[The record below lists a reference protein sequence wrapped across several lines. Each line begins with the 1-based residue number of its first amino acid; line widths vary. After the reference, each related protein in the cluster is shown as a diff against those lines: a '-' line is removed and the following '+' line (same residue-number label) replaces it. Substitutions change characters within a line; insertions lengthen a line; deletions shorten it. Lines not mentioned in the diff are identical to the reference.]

1 MEKRKYQR
9 IKDGARVI
17 HKIMGV
23 KGEQLAHVLDMGA
36 GGFRL
41 PLKEKLAPGTLLE
54 LSIYLSHEKEPF
66 FGLAKIAWQNSDL
79 TKADKGDYY
88 ETGIEL
94 IRVGLENRKLIIRYI
109 NSFLKE
115 DKHTQKKD

>member
-23 KGEQLAHVLDMGA
+23 KGEQLAHVLDMSA

-54 LSIYLSHEKEPF
+54 LSIYLPHEKEPF

-79 TKADKGDYY
+79 TKTDKGGYY
-88 ETGIEL
+88 ETGVEL

-109 NSFLKE
+109 NSLLKE
-115 DKHTQKKD
+115 DKQTQKKD